1 MKMSYEEYQA
11 MSTDLV
17 ALIRQTA
24 PSSCLNFK
32 DLVKSYV
39 RAIVGDGD
47 DKERDHNTA
56 LAKLVVRRL
65 VEQKQLVVIDE
76 DTGASAANNPL
87 LAVHPN
93 YGA

>member
-1 MKMSYEEYQA
+1 MSYEEYQA

-24 PSSCLNFK
+24 PSSRLNFK
-32 DLVKSYV
+32 DLVESYV

-47 DKERDHNTA
+47 DKERNHNTA

-65 VEQKQLVVIDE
+65 VEQKQLVVIDD
-76 DTGASAANNPL
+76 DTGASSANNPL